1 MNDLQLFDGIS
12 AESRA
17 AMMSCFKPERRSF
30 RRGETIRVYAPELEQ
45 LCLLASGRAHLYCMD
60 SDGEYTLL
68 EQYRAGDI
76 FGEIFSM
83 PYADLGYAVEADC
96 DCSVLFIPFASI
108 YGRCPKAC
116 EHHTKLTQNL
126 FELSARKAQTLA
138 MRINMISKKSM
149 RRKLCAYFDYLSESA
164 GSRSFDLEI
173 SLTQLAGYLC
183 ADRSSM
189 MRELRCME
197 DCGIIR
203 RSGRHIELL

>member
-1 MNDLQLFDGIS
+1 
-12 AESRA
+12 
-17 AMMSCFKPERRSF
+17 
-30 RRGETIRVYAPELEQ
+30 
-45 LCLLASGRAHLYCMD
+45 MD

-96 DCSVLFIPFASI
+96 DCGVLFIPFASI

-126 FELSARKAQTLA
+126 FELSARKAQTLT
-138 MRINMISKKSM
+138 MRINMISKKIHAPQAL
-149 RRKLCAYFDYLSESA
+149 RVFRLSQRGA
-164 GSRSFDLEI
+164 GDRGFNLEI

-183 ADRSSM
+183 ADRGGM
-189 MRELRCME
+189 MREPPHGGLRNHPP
-197 DCGIIR
+197 R
-203 RSGRHIELL
+203 RTAH

>member
-1 MNDLQLFDGIS
+1 
-12 AESRA
+12 
-17 AMMSCFKPERRSF
+17 
-30 RRGETIRVYAPELEQ
+30 
-45 LCLLASGRAHLYCMD
+45 
-60 SDGEYTLL
+60 
-68 EQYRAGDI
+68 
-76 FGEIFSM
+76 M

-126 FELSARKAQTLA
+126 FELSARKAQTLT

-164 GSRSFDLEI
+164 GSRSFNLEV

-203 RSGRHIELL
+203 RDGRHIELL

>member
-12 AESRA
+12 AENRA
-17 AMMSCFKPERRSF
+17 AMMSCFKPEQRSF

-149 RRKLCAYFDYLSESA
+149 RRKLRVFRLSQRERRQPQLQSRDIADSA
-164 GSRSFDLEI
+164 RRI
-173 SLTQLAGYLC
+173 P
-183 ADRSSM
+183 
-189 MRELRCME
+189 LRRPQQH
-197 DCGIIR
+197 DARAALHGGLRNHPPR
-203 RSGRHIELL
+203 RTAH

>member
-12 AESRA
+12 AENRA
-17 AMMSCFKPERRSF
+17 AMMSCFKPEQRSF

-126 FELSARKAQTLA
+126 FELSARKAQTLT

-149 RRKLCAYFDYLSESA
+149 RRKLCAYFDYLSESRQPQLQ
-164 GSRSFDLEI
+164 SRDI
-173 SLTQLAGYLC
+173 
-183 ADRSSM
+183 ADSAR
-189 MRELRCME
+189 RIPLRRPQQH
-197 DCGIIR
+197 DARAALHGGLRNHPPR
-203 RSGRHIELL
+203 RTAH

>member
-12 AESRA
+12 AENRA
-17 AMMSCFKPERRSF
+17 AMMSCFKPEQRSF
-30 RRGETIRVYAPELEQ
+30 RRGETIRVYAPELSSCVCWLQ
-45 LCLLASGRAHLYCMD
+45 GGRTSTAWTATANTRCLSSTARATSSARYSPCHTPTSATPSRPTATAACCSSPLRASTA
-60 SDGEYTLL
+60 
-68 EQYRAGDI
+68 A
-76 FGEIFSM
+76 
-83 PYADLGYAVEADC
+83 A
-96 DCSVLFIPFASI
+96 
-108 YGRCPKAC
+108 PKAC

-164 GSRSFDLEI
+164 GSRSFNLEI

-203 RSGRHIELL
+203 RDGRHIELL

>member
-12 AESRA
+12 AENRA
-17 AMMSCFKPERRSF
+17 AMMSCFKPEQRSF

-45 LCLLASGRAHLYCMD
+45 LCLLASGRAHLSCMD

-126 FELSARKAQTLA
+126 FELSARNDADKHDQQKIHAPQALRVFRLSQRERRQPQLQSRDIA
-138 MRINMISKKSM
+138 DSARRIP
-149 RRKLCAYFDYLSESA
+149 
-164 GSRSFDLEI
+164 
-173 SLTQLAGYLC
+173 
-183 ADRSSM
+183 
-189 MRELRCME
+189 LR
-197 DCGIIR
+197 
-203 RSGRHIELL
+203 